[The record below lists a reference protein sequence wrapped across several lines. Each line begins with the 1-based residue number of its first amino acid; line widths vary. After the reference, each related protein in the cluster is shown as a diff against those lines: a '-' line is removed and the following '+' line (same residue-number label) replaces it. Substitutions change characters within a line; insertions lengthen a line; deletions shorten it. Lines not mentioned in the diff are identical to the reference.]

1 MYSRIRQR
9 IKTVMC
15 YSRNVDMRIRKPGRL
30 AIISLGC
37 LTAAFLSGWSYYS
50 LVFVAAALGFA
61 VFAVYIWT
69 RPRRRRSTGR
79 ARSKERPEPRLELR
93 PFLSEGDSFLEHS

>member
-1 MYSRIRQR
+1 VYSRIRQL
-9 IKTVMC
+9 IKTVMS
-15 YSRNVDMRIRKPGRL
+15 YSSNMDMRIRRPGRL

-37 LTAAFLSGWSYYS
+37 LAAAFLSGWSYYS

-61 VFAVYIWT
+61 VFAGYIWT

-79 ARSKERPEPRLELR
+79 ARSKERLEPR
-93 PFLSEGDSFLEHS
+93 

>member
-1 MYSRIRQR
+1 MDSRIRQL
-9 IKTVMC
+9 IKTVMR
-15 YSRNVDMRIRKPGRL
+15 SSSNTDMRMRRPGRL

-37 LTAAFLSGWSYYS
+37 LAAAFLSGWSYYS

-69 RPRRRRSTGR
+69 RPRRKS
-79 ARSKERPEPRLELR
+79 ERPRKKAEASKSPGPSR
-93 PFLSEGDSFLEHS
+93 